1 MTAETNNEAVVCMNS
16 PVNNMLSVPET
27 PKTECIRPRVDTRFG
42 MPVSRRSFILQ
53 DSQPRQAVTE
63 VGFLQSWPQR
73 FSNIHTSPTVPA
85 SLQYQSGGIN
95 QTGKRSVPLRSNLA
109 ALLPSNHYA
118 SVAAVGRTP
127 NRRKPPEHGASTDS
141 NLSGSAVVG
150 QPNRYLSPS
159 RVHSGEYPGLFI
171 PATGERVSNDPA
183 FCSKKKFFSTTTH
196 DAPPFLCMPDN
207 LDSQTSASSSRPLS
221 WRKRVYE
228 FFSAPVTRFYLHVLL
243 YIVFLVL
250 YIGLCIH
257 TLPPDTWSLL
267 ELYVYLH
274 IVTYLLDKFREIT
287 LTRGTNCF
295 QKLLIHLDAFWN
307 IYDMVMCSLSV
318 MGIVIRYIG
327 MFYTPIYMWG
337 KNLLIVCCA
346 LWQMRFLEL
355 MQIWRF
361 SGPYI
366 YMVLMMVRVMVPML
380 TLLLVPLLAF
390 GTMREG
396 IMFPNRTEV
405 TLDGVK
411 GIMLKPYFMLYGEV
425 YADEI
430 DPANFPE
437 ASINAP
443 LREAVPITMVFY
455 LLYAIILF
463 ISVVLATFNDIY
475 ASVRMQSEL
484 VYNYLRYAVII
495 EYESRPLLP
504 PPFIIIS
511 WIYLLFL
518 YLLRLRKKRRY
529 LNAIELA
536 NSKAPSGEDA
546 KPKKSGHSSTPKGSP
561 NDRNDWHGDEPS
573 SNAFSF
579 SSETAM
585 SLKLF
590 LSPAEVE
597 RLHDFEEEC
606 VDDFWREEC
615 KQEKLTAELQE
626 CALNSKLDYLQF
638 RIGEIH
644 IQQNHLRGLVHLVQD
659 HLRSLEE
666 SFPSAIIGTRTADEV
681 NSQLSQRDAL
691 VVESLL
697 WLLNSQTIV
706 HSESGSNDHD
716 KVDISAPVHGDF
728 SKALPRLPNL
738 ATSDLKDRLTTYL
751 KNLSQS
757 VSGQEQPNI
766 YQSQHSRSSAP
777 RDRSPSPSTRKM
789 VSNKPRLSRF
799 SFPTPAHLTVN
810 GDRVSES
817 CNPCFRRPRTVSYR
831 ASDYAYREYTTIC
844 DDIDISCLS
853 GSDSSTTTPA
863 GSHIDLTVVEQV
875 TAPQQDGSSPNRSVA
890 SNPKVHTSEPQTALS
905 QSIVQSGAIR
915 ETGEPVISRS
925 VSPATTELDHG
936 SAHQSPLPPPHSSD
950 VSPTLPHATFSDEW
964 PQNQTAALNRTR
976 GLSTGSPNLCPVSDD
991 HQERTHHLLLRRH
1004 TSARDARSTSMSN
1017 TSPGHFHGLT
1027 EEKQVVDS
1035 HEPTAYPNELS
1046 DTEEKESGLQ
1056 LAEKA
1061 ERAEL
1066 RGVLI
1071 RRLRKLST
1079 VVGTTPTKPTPS
1091 ALSPS
1096 VSLHHPSFLRH
1107 QSSPTSELALLRVRR
1122 KPSHSLPSIN
1132 LDEVPYHSSQPGEH
1146 GSAVGDRMDQDPE
1159 SSDQTISGS
1168 RSRPLNCT
1176 TSNQLTD
1183 EYILDP
1189 TAFGPADMGD
1199 FLSHNSRDEEAVD
1212 PDLDLDRYSVITT
1225 TNTTVH
1231 ASNSLR
1237 WSSDSQFPNAS
1248 DPVDAEWVEAESVQ
1262 PQPHE
1267 QTDESVYGP
1276 DSDSEQ
1282 QSADDHESISD

>member
-1 MTAETNNEAVVCMNS
+1 M
-16 PVNNMLSVPET
+16 
-27 PKTECIRPRVDTRFG
+27 
-42 MPVSRRSFILQ
+42 
-53 DSQPRQAVTE
+53 
-63 VGFLQSWPQR
+63 
-73 FSNIHTSPTVPA
+73 
-85 SLQYQSGGIN
+85 
-95 QTGKRSVPLRSNLA
+95 
-109 ALLPSNHYA
+109 LPSNHYA

-127 NRRKPPEHGASTDS
+127 NRRKPPEHEASIDS
-141 NLSGSAVVG
+141 NLSSSNAVVS
-150 QPNRYLSPS
+150 QPNRYFSPS
-159 RVHSGEYPGLFI
+159 RVHSGEYPGLFL
-171 PATGERVSNDPA
+171 PAASERLSNDPA
-183 FCSKKKFFSTTTH
+183 LYPKKQFFSTATH
-196 DAPPFLCMPDN
+196 DASPFMCMPDN

-243 YIVFLVL
+243 YIVFLIL

-257 TLPPDTWSLL
+257 TLPPDTLSLL

-274 IVTYLLDKFREIT
+274 IVTYLLDKFREIA

-318 MGIVIRYIG
+318 MGIVIRYVG
-327 MFYTPIYMWG
+327 MFYTPVYMWG

-430 DPANFPE
+430 DPANFPQE
-437 ASINAP
+437 SVNAP

-463 ISVVLATFNDIY
+463 VSVVLATFNDIY

-536 NSKAPSGEDA
+536 NSKPSSEEDA
-546 KPKKSGHSSTPKGSP
+546 KPKKSGHSSTPKGSI

-573 SNAFSF
+573 PSAFSF
-579 SSETAM
+579 SNETAM

-615 KQEKLTAELQE
+615 KQEKLAAELQE

-666 SFPSAIIGTRTADEV
+666 SFPQTITGTRTADEV
-681 NSQLSQRDAL
+681 NSQFSQRDTL

-697 WLLNSQTIV
+697 RLLNHQTTV
-706 HSESGSNDHD
+706 HSESPSNEHD
-716 KVDISAPVHGDF
+716 KIDINAPVPGDF
-728 SKALPRLPNL
+728 SKAVPRLPDL

-766 YQSQHSRSSAP
+766 YQSQHSRSSAT
-777 RDRSPSPSTRKM
+777 RDRSPSPSTRKT

-799 SFPTPAHLTVN
+799 SLPTPAPLTVN
-810 GDRVSES
+810 SDRVSEMTRS
-817 CNPCFRRPRTVSYR
+817 LVVLYDGGLNILRT
-831 ASDYAYREYTTIC
+831 
-844 DDIDISCLS
+844 
-853 GSDSSTTTPA
+853 SDSSTTTPT
-863 GSHIDLTVVEQV
+863 GSHIDLTVAEQAA
-875 TAPQQDGSSPNRSVA
+875 APQHDGSSPSRSTA
-890 SNPKVHTSEPQTALS
+890 LNPKVHVSEPQTNPS
-905 QSIVQSGAIR
+905 QTIVQNGAIR
-915 ETGEPVISRS
+915 ETSESQTDTNCPKRLAPLFCVSNSPVTSRS

-936 SAHQSPLPPPHSSD
+936 NDHQSPLPPSHSPD
-950 VSPTLPHATFSDEW
+950 DSPTLTHATFGGKW
-964 PQNQTAALNRTR
+964 PQDQTN
-976 GLSTGSPNLCPVSDD
+976 G
-991 HQERTHHLLLRRH
+991 HQERARHLLLRRH
-1004 TSARDARSTSMSN
+1004 TSARDAKSTFTNN
-1017 TSPGHFHGLT
+1017 TSPGQFRGLT
-1027 EEKQVVDS
+1027 EDKQVVDP
-1035 HEPTAYPNELS
+1035 HESIAYPDELS

-1071 RRLRKLST
+1071 RRLRKLSFA
-1079 VVGTTPTKPTPS
+1079 VGTTNTKPTPS

-1096 VSLHHPSFLRH
+1096 VSLHYPGFLRH
-1107 QSSPTSELALLRVRR
+1107 QPSPTSDLALLRVRR
-1122 KPSHSLPSIN
+1122 KPSHSLPSIS
-1132 LDEVPYHSSQPGEH
+1132 LDEVPYHGSHSGEH
-1146 GSAVGDRMDQDPE
+1146 GTAVGDQVDQNPE
-1159 SSDQTISGS
+1159 SSDQAISGS
-1168 RSRPLNCT
+1168 RSHPFICT

-1183 EYILDP
+1183 EYVLDP
-1189 TAFGPADMGD
+1189 TAFGPADVGD

-1212 PDLDLDRYSVITT
+1212 PDLDLDRYSMITT

-1237 WSSDSQFPNAS
+1237 WSSDSQFPNPS
-1248 DPVDAEWVEAESVQ
+1248 DPVEAEWVETISAQ

-1282 QSADDHESISD
+1282 QSADDNESVAD